1 MQPTLIHTDMIN
13 YSKLMSHNPTSFG
26 VMMNDK
32 GQKIEFFEHPIL
44 GDESDIICV
53 CHELQLAD
61 YSGFWDTQDMTA
73 EHGEYQPW
81 FNEEGQLHMG
91 DLGWVR
97 D

>member
-1 MQPTLIHTDMIN
+1 MIN

-44 GDESDIICV
+44 GDESDIICA

-61 YSGFWDTQDMTA
+61 YSGFWDTDDMTA

-81 FNEEGQLHMG
+81 FNEDGQLHMG